1 MKIDNFIIEKSMEL
15 AKSVDNTAVLLY
27 YGDILAL
34 DIVNSDIFKNDIKKI
49 IVVDEDKKGD
59 DEGII
64 DELKSISNTSV
75 VVVPSISYTRI
86 NKIKIALVICISSGI
101 LKKDENVVA
110 LTGMSNI
117 DTSIFVNIS
126 KEKELLSY
134 KGDIKLEESVKPE
147 VFEKILSIA
156 LELANQ
162 GREGKAVGTIFVLG
176 DSEKVIENTKQMIFN
191 PFKGYKPE
199 ERNILLV
206 NLKDTLKEYSLL
218 DGCIIIDSD
227 GVIQAAGA
235 YISTSANIE
244 DIPKGLGTRHI
255 AAASIT
261 AVSNAISITVS
272 ESTGD
277 VTIFKNG
284 NVITRI
290 EKVI

>member
-27 YGDILAL
+27 YRDIVTL
-34 DIVNSDIFKNDIKKI
+34 DITNSDIFKNDIKKI
-49 IVVDEDKKGD
+49 IVVDEDTKKD

-64 DELKSISNTSV
+64 DELKSINNASV
-75 VVVPSISYTRI
+75 IVVPSISYARI

-101 LKKDENVVA
+101 LKKDENVIA
-110 LTGMSNI
+110 LTGMTNI

-134 KGDIKLEESVKPE
+134 KGDVKLEESVKPE
-147 VFEKILSIA
+147 VFEKVLSIA

-162 GREGKAVGTIFVLG
+162 GREGKAVGTTFVLG

-218 DGCIIIDSD
+218 DGCIIINSD
-227 GVIQAAGA
+227 GVVQAAGA
-235 YISTSANIE
+235 YISTSANVE
-244 DIPKGLGTRHI
+244 DIPKGLGARHI

-277 VTIFKNG
+277 VMIFRNG
-284 NVITRI
+284 NIITRI
-290 EKVI
+290 EKGI

>member
-277 VTIFKNG
+277 VMIFKNG
-284 NVITRI
+284 NIITRI

>member
-1 MKIDNFIIEKSMEL
+1 VKIDNFIIEKSMEL

-277 VTIFKNG
+277 VMIFKNG
-284 NVITRI
+284 NIITRI